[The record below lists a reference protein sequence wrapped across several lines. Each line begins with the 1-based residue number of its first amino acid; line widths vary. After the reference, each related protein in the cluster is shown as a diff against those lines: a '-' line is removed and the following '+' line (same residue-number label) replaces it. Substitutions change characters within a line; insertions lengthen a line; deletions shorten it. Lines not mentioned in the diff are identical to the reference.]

1 MCAFVSLESEETVCE
16 IIACKHYLKNS
27 PKGTQISV
35 ERARFN
41 SKMLSLRTNTPS
53 SNKIYVSGIP
63 LECTRLDVLNY
74 FSRFGEVK
82 AVLLPKKKVES
93 NKDSLNTKE
102 NLRRTG
108 RGFAFVTF
116 FDSQTAKK
124 VLGLN
129 HLFEGKKVT

>member
-16 IIACKHYLKNS
+16 IIASKHYLKDTS
-27 PKGTQISV
+27 RGTQISV
-35 ERARFN
+35 ERAKFN

-63 LECTRLDVLNY
+63 LDCTRLDVLNY
-74 FSRFGEVK
+74 FSRFGEIK
-82 AVLLPKKKVES
+82 AVLLPKKRVES
-93 NKDSLNTKE
+93 NKDTLQTKE

-116 FDSQTAKK
+116 FDSQTTKK
-124 VLGLN
+124 VLALN
-129 HLFEGKKVT
+129 HCYEGKNVT